1 MTIPCAAM
9 DASGAGQG
17 SQPPASR
24 VTESEILLNVYYLV
38 ADTTAKPHTVR
49 DDNFEWDDAKAAAN
63 LARHGVSFEMARE
76 VFDDRAAYDREDTS
90 MNYGEDRFLTVGLAA
105 RRLLSVAWTSRG
117 SRVRIISVRMA
128 TAKERRAYHGR

>member
-1 MTIPCAAM
+1 MC
-9 DASGAGQG
+9 
-17 SQPPASR
+17 
-24 VTESEILLNVYYLV
+24 
-38 ADTTAKPHTVR
+38 
-49 DDNFEWDDAKAAAN
+49 DDDFEWDDAKAAAN